1 MFIDSRK
8 FDEDMLLN
16 TDVCIVGTGP
26 AGITIANYLSSLK
39 LSITILESGG
49 IEGETYNQD
58 LNQGNI
64 VGQDPG
70 YGLEMSRL
78 RLFGGTSNH
87 WTGSNQMLE
96 SMDFKYRDWIK
107 YSGWPISLED
117 IRPYYKK
124 AFEIN
129 EIPSLIDDLP
139 YIDKQDNFLKSKI
152 LLENKLKEDISLIT
166 NYINPLRFSE
176 KYEKEFKNDKNL
188 KTIIHCTAN
197 KITTDDDN
205 NIKSIEAITIK
216 KKKVIIKA
224 KYYVLAMGGIENAR
238 FLLLNLNNIPYN
250 TFNNHPII
258 GSFFQEHYGFTAG
271 TLLLHDEMAKYLRY
285 KYNANF
291 NNKLETESYF
301 IPSEKTQYN
310 QEILNCRITF
320 YEKQWNS
327 LFALDAIKNKSS
339 YKDIYN
345 SLTNLLNSM
354 EGPIEWTKKTKT
366 KNIILNKPQRVYI
379 GMEQAPNPSSRVLL
393 GNALDKF
400 GQRKASLDWNLN
412 ETDELSIRKTITW
425 LSQIVGVHGIG
436 RLQIGEVF
444 NNIKWKKK
452 NSPIAGAYHHMGTTR
467 MGINVNESVVD
478 KDCKYHQLNNLYIA
492 GSSIFPTTGSTN
504 PTLTIVALA
513 LRLAETLKNKM
524 S

>member
-1 MFIDSRK
+1 VFIDSRN
-8 FDEDMLLN
+8 FDKEMLLDA
-16 TDVCIVGTGP
+16 DVCIIGTGP

-39 LSITILESGG
+39 ISVTILESGG
-49 IEGETYNQD
+49 IDGETYNQE

-70 YGLEMSRL
+70 YDLEMSRL
-78 RLFGGTSNH
+78 RLFGGASNH
-87 WTGSNQMLE
+87 WVGSNQMLD
-96 SMDFKYRDWIK
+96 SWDFKYKDWIK
-107 YSGWPISLED
+107 YSGWPINLED

-129 EIPSLIDDLP
+129 EIPNLIDDLP
-139 YIDKQDNFLKSKI
+139 YFDKQNNFLKFKL
-152 LLENKLKEDISLIT
+152 LLEKKLKEDIDLIT
-166 NYINPLRFSE
+166 NYINPLRFSN
-176 KYEKEFKNDKNL
+176 KYEKVFKNSENI
-188 KTIIHCTAN
+188 KTILHCTAK
-197 KITTDDDN
+197 KITTDGN
-205 NIKSIEAITIK
+205 NIKNIEAETIQ

-250 TFNNHPII
+250 TLNNNPII

-285 KYNANF
+285 KHNINF
-291 NNKLETESYF
+291 NNNLETESYF

-310 QEILNCRITF
+310 QEMLNCRITF
-320 YEKQWNS
+320 YEKDWNS
-327 LFALDAIKNKSS
+327 LLSVDTIKNKSS
-339 YKDIYN
+339 YKDIYY

-354 EGPIEWTKKTKT
+354 EGPIEWTKKIK
-366 KNIILNKPQRVYI
+366 KKDIILNKPQRVYL
-379 GMEQAPNPSSRVLL
+379 GMEQSPNPSSRVFL
-393 GNALDKF
+393 GNELDKL
-400 GQRKASLDWNLN
+400 GQRKASLDWSIN
-412 ETDELSIRKTITW
+412 ETDELSIRKTVTW

-436 RLQIGEVF
+436 RLQIGEDLQ
-444 NNIKWKKK
+444 NINWKSK
-452 NSPIAGAYHHMGTTR
+452 NSPIGGGYHHMGTTR
-467 MGINVNESVVD
+467 MGSNVNESVVNQ
-478 KDCKYHQLNNLYIA
+478 DCKYHQLNNLYIA
-492 GSSIFPTTGSTN
+492 GSSVFPTSGSTN